1 MDQYFVIELGVGA
14 LGAVIVFGKTW
25 VAEIGKHA
33 RQSLIEMLV
42 RLAKIWVGIPP
53 LGSLPFGVIIESSL
67 GKELI
72 MFLVESDKPA
82 DEDFGFVGSSDFV
95 DVLGQN

>member
-1 MDQYFVIELGVGA
+1 M
-14 LGAVIVFGKTW
+14 
-25 VAEIGKHA
+25 
-33 RQSLIEMLV
+33 
-42 RLAKIWVGIPP
+42 GIPP

>member
-1 MDQYFVIELGVGA
+1 MDQNFVVELRIGT
-14 LGAVIVFGKTW
+14 LRTIIVFRKIR
-25 VAEIGKHA
+25 VAEVGKHVGK
-33 RQSLIEMLV
+33 SLIEMLV
-42 RLAKIWVGIPP
+42 GLAEVRMGIPP
-53 LGSLPFGVIIESSL
+53 LRSLPFRVIIESSL

-82 DEDFGFVGSSDFV
+82 DEDFGFIGSSDFV

>member
-53 LGSLPFGVIIESSL
+53 LGSLPFRVIIERLLS
-67 GKELI
+67 EEFI
-72 MFLVESDKPA
+72 VFLVEPDKPA
-82 DEDFGFVGSSDFV
+82 NEDFSFISGTDLV
-95 DVLGQN
+95 DMLG